1 MLDIISKNYILL
13 VFCHFTHI
21 GFAKVSQ
28 EIFREIGIKALK
40 NFPSMLDD
48 GDCTNIVFI
57 ENLSHEETSDAAKS
71 MFVNFVSDTTC
82 AKYFTH
88 ISIRY
93 W

>member
-1 MLDIISKNYILL
+1 MKNFRKGNPIFVAKGLGQPISHM
-13 VFCHFTHI
+13 FC
-21 GFAKVSQ
+21 
-28 EIFREIGIKALK
+28 EIGIKALK

-93 W
+93 

>member
-1 MLDIISKNYILL
+1 
-13 VFCHFTHI
+13 
-21 GFAKVSQ
+21 
-28 EIFREIGIKALK
+28 
-40 NFPSMLDD
+40 MLDD

>member
-1 MLDIISKNYILL
+1 M
-13 VFCHFTHI
+13 
-21 GFAKVSQ
+21 Q
-28 EIFREIGIKALK
+28 EVCEIGIKALK

>member
-1 MLDIISKNYILL
+1 MNTLLRKINKPFFCLGWKNLQHAV
-13 VFCHFTHI
+13 VF
-21 GFAKVSQ
+21 Q
-28 EIFREIGIKALK
+28 EVCEIGIKALK